1 MLAHCFQGSQPADFI
16 MFFEQSRAQ
25 FFRPLTSKY
34 REQIVECL
42 RELYRRL
49 YTSSSADYGHALT
62 RDDVIETFSAALV
75 RAPELQTDEDDGEGR
90 FRTTREHASWVLNQ
104 LIEYGWIEKQVDEA
118 SLQSSFNFSRF
129 GRTFTEPF
137 VSTDLSSVRTRHRN
151 TRNVRNA
158 MSSFLE
164 NGEAYDL
171 LDAWEYSERIISDFT
186 DVIAELDDRKRS
198 LVKQME
204 SQVMIQQATNDFFDF
219 MEKRFQPDLA
229 IRLSADNVEKYRNEI
244 SAKIQQIR
252 QQDKAFKQQAER
264 RLRELLPEFVTEG
277 QSVLWM
283 LLDSI
288 EHRLQAASDIMLP
301 ALRRALQSF
310 TKRADIIIRQMNY
323 LSSSTHNDMVKV
335 LQALSEKTAAEQ
347 NVLLDR
353 ASDLMSV
360 PQIGLLDPA
369 HMRLHNRRA
378 KRDFSLDVAQDN
390 ETEFDQDAHKEL
402 VVQQMLDQAFLI
414 NDNQVRHYLVRH
426 LMAGHSVTTA
436 DLPVNSAADLLNL
449 SHAIEVGSA
458 NSLSTDLQ
466 FSVDFAGKPPVTTEY
481 FSQQDLFEIKLRDT
495 SRVDAEDNKHVS

>member
-1 MLAHCFQGSQPADFI
+1 MLGHCFLGSQPADFI
-16 MFFEQSRAQ
+16 MFFEQSRSH
-25 FFRPLTSKY
+25 FFRPLTNKY

-49 YTSSSADYGHALT
+49 YTSSSADYGHALS
-62 RDDVIETFSAALV
+62 REDVIDTFSAALV
-75 RAPELQTDEDDGEGR
+75 RAPELQSDDEDSESR
-90 FRTTREHASWVLNQ
+90 FRTTRELAGWVLNQ

-118 SLQSSFNFSRF
+118 SLQSSFNFSRY

-137 VSTDLSSVRTRHRN
+137 VATDLSSVRTRHRN

-158 MSSFLE
+158 MSSFME

-186 DVIAELDDRKRS
+186 DVIADLDDRKRS

-204 SQVMIQQATNDFFDF
+204 NQVMIQQATIDFFDF

-229 IRLSADNVEKYRNEI
+229 IRLSADNVEKYRTEI
-244 SAKIQQIR
+244 SQKIQQIR
-252 QQDKAFKQQAER
+252 NQDKAFKQQAER
-264 RLRELLPEFVTEG
+264 RLRELLPQFAAEG
-277 QSVLWM
+277 QSVLWL

-301 ALRRALQSF
+301 ALRRALQGF

-335 LQALSEKTAAEQ
+335 LQALSEKTPAEQ
-347 NVLLDR
+347 SYLLDQ
-353 ASDLMSV
+353 ASELMSV
-360 PQIGLLDPA
+360 PQVGLLDPA
-369 HMRLHNRRA
+369 HMRLHNRQAR
-378 KRDFSLDVAQDN
+378 RDFQLDVPEDRY
-390 ETEFDQDAHKEL
+390 EEFDTDAHKEL
-402 VVQQMLDQAFLI
+402 VVQQWLDQAFLI
-414 NDNQVRHYLVRH
+414 NDNQVRNYLVRN
-426 LMAGHSVTTA
+426 LMAGQSVSTSE
-436 DLPVNSAADLLNL
+436 LPVNTAADLLNL

-466 FSVDFAGKPPVTTEY
+466 FTVEYTGSAPVSSEY
-481 FSQQDLFEIKLRDT
+481 FYQQDLFEIRLRDKNQRT
-495 SRVDAEDNKHVS
+495 SGDDSNV